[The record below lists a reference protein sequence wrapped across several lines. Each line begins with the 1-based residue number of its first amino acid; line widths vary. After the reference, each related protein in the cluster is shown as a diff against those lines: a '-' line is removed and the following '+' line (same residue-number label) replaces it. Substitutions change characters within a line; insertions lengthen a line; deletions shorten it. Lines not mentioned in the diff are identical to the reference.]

1 MLALG
6 IASDRSVLE
15 RNFSIQGHQFSGDA
29 IYDPI
34 GQPDKVMYA
43 DWQKYIKKES
53 GDASSLLEP
62 SYRVV
67 SVDVLIKN
75 YRDRIKAIMQP
86 PVDDANLILIG
97 KFNDSINKVNDTK
110 EKDQHRARTILS
122 VAEITPVIALNP
134 SDSVQRLFSVLDLFE
149 EKYSASIAD
158 RHKLIVHNIQQTG
171 RAETT
176 DQLVKA
182 LTSFKY
188 HLSKETELLYCENP
202 ELSLQ
207 QQGQQD
213 NEQAAN
219 DHNDELNNYIN
230 EFRMLPIPDRP
241 KLRTP
246 KLVFPYPVTSAISLL
261 AVHNYKV
268 KLFCAKVQNN
278 RQPRVPVI
286 DITQDTDY
294 LPERDIPDICLVDPL
309 VQPLS
314 NHDILGLLRDR
325 MESGPLAPI
334 ASYRKMVL
342 TAIRNKTAFG
352 DLEEQISLALADDI
366 PSVNH
371 LLPGLHAA
379 HARLHG
385 TSNATS
391 SAHSAYA
398 SEVINDLLDHGAA
411 STNMAIGSG
420 SQLAELNNRVR
431 QLEQSHEDTKRQ
443 RVQF

>member
-149 EKYSASIAD
+149 EKYSA
-158 RHKLIVHNIQQTG
+158 
-171 RAETT
+171 
-176 DQLVKA
+176 
-182 LTSFKY
+182 
-188 HLSKETELLYCENP
+188 
-202 ELSLQ
+202 
-207 QQGQQD
+207 
-213 NEQAAN
+213 
-219 DHNDELNNYIN
+219 
-230 EFRMLPIPDRP
+230 
-241 KLRTP
+241 
-246 KLVFPYPVTSAISLL
+246 
-261 AVHNYKV
+261 
-268 KLFCAKVQNN
+268 
-278 RQPRVPVI
+278 
-286 DITQDTDY
+286 
-294 LPERDIPDICLVDPL
+294 
-309 VQPLS
+309 
-314 NHDILGLLRDR
+314 
-325 MESGPLAPI
+325 
-334 ASYRKMVL
+334 
-342 TAIRNKTAFG
+342 
-352 DLEEQISLALADDI
+352 
-366 PSVNH
+366 
-371 LLPGLHAA
+371 
-379 HARLHG
+379 
-385 TSNATS
+385 
-391 SAHSAYA
+391 
-398 SEVINDLLDHGAA
+398 
-411 STNMAIGSG
+411 
-420 SQLAELNNRVR
+420 
-431 QLEQSHEDTKRQ
+431 
-443 RVQF
+443 